1 MLIGGQQE
9 DVTPIT
15 HHEAVSQSPNTSW
28 YLDEKEITINEL
40 LPIEQRQNEEINKTV
55 ELEHENKI
63 CADQEIVRD
72 ERLGAVI
79 EIVTSGDSHSS
90 EVRHSFVFFQL
101 NNLLSTTKM

>member
-9 DVTPIT
+9 DVIPIT

-28 YLDEKEITINEL
+28 YLDEKEITTNEI
-40 LPIEQRQNEEINKTV
+40 LPIKQEENEEINKTV

-63 CADQEIVRD
+63 CVDQEIERD

-90 EVRHSFVFFQL
+90 EVRP
-101 NNLLSTTKM
+101 LLCF